1 MLHEAWHSWSN
12 LFLAPQICVSLFCI
26 LTQGYIQE
34 KAKILQSVR
43 VNDVR
48 TTQLHEIIDTMMQWS
63 CFVHKI
69 SDLTYCYLLLLQWFE
84 NEKERL
90 GHLRDRAS
98 ETGRRKEYPLDHFTR
113 CDLPLL
119 LTCLWCSSSLWLNY
133 HFWILLF
140 ASSKINF
147 GFVYNLLG
155 NCVRVLL
162 RTKLVEVSDTYWY
175 PCVNL

>member
-12 LFLAPQICVSLFCI
+12 LFLAPQACVSLICVCFVL

-34 KAKILQSVR
+34 RAKILQSVR

-98 ETGRRKEYPLDHFTR
+98 ETGRRKEYPLGHFTMMWS
-113 CDLPLL
+113 PLL

-133 HFWILLF
+133 LFLDLIICFFQDWFW
-140 ASSKINF
+140 
-147 GFVYNLLG
+147 
-155 NCVRVLL
+155 L
-162 RTKLVEVSDTYWY
+162 RL
-175 PCVNL
+175 

>member
-1 MLHEAWHSWSN
+1 MKCGLISR
-12 LFLAPQICVSLFCI
+12 LKV
-26 LTQGYIQE
+26 GYIQE
-34 KAKILQSVR
+34 RAKILQSVR
-43 VNDVR
+43 VND
-48 TTQLHEIIDTMMQWS
+48 
-63 CFVHKI
+63 
-69 SDLTYCYLLLLQWFE
+69 WFE

-147 GFVYNLLG
+147 SFVYNLLG